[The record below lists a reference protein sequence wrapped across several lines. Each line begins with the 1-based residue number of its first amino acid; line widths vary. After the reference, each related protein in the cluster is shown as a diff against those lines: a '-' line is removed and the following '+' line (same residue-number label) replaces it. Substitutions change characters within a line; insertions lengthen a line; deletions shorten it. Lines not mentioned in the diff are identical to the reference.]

1 MMTGSNCDCL
11 ICRLE
16 TSLIAEFGDDQ
27 NCETFRRFTPTS
39 QVLSGFPTALELIQ
53 HLHRYQNESPN
64 PSSDEVLIEL
74 LRPGRDL
81 LFRSLWQRLLLLV
94 FIPTIHRTTSQITA
108 TFPSLTRDDTAQY
121 LITVLLELL
130 RSDELQS
137 RRSHLAFSI
146 ARKIRRRAFRW
157 AIHESRRSLRDE
169 TDATPTAPHERRVGD
184 EDSRSCIL
192 LGQFL
197 DNCQRRGWLSAEE
210 RELLTQFKLEG
221 ISGPELA
228 RRNGHSVVAIRHR
241 IHRLLGRLRRIARKS
256 ETISSEQLDLFP
268 H

>member
-16 TSLIAEFGDDQ
+16 ISLIAELGDDQ
-27 NCETFRRFTPTS
+27 NGETFRQFAAS
-39 QVLSGFPTALELIQ
+39 SIVLSGFPTAFELIQ
-53 HLHRYQNESPN
+53 HLHRHENENRS
-64 PSSDEVLIEL
+64 PSSDEVLLEL
-74 LRPGRDL
+74 LRPGLDPR
-81 LFRSLWQRLLLLV
+81 FHPMWQRLFLLV
-94 FIPTIHRTTSQITA
+94 FIPTIHRTTSQITT
-108 TFPSLTRDDTAQY
+108 TFPSLTRDDIAQH

-146 ARKIRRRAFRW
+146 ARKMRRHAFRW
-157 AIHESRRSLRDE
+157 AIHESRRALRDE
-169 TDATPTAPHERRVGD
+169 TDVTPTASLETHVGD
-184 EDSRSCIL
+184 DHSRSDIL

-197 DNCQRRGWLSAEE
+197 DNCQRRGWLSSEE
-210 RELLTQFKLEG
+210 RELLVQFKLEG
-221 ISGPELA
+221 ISGSELA

-241 IHRLLGRLRRIARKS
+241 VHRLLDRLRRIARKS
-256 ETISSEQLDLFP
+256 GTGAPEQLDLFP